1 MSRPFVVEIWWND
14 EPKLGCSRYYSSMS
28 KALPYILRASRT
40 VQEAEIAVWDAE
52 TREILGMFGELKNG
66 AYWIKADCPLFGK
79 QTIEL
84 LSAVYTERRNE
95 PWEVKR
101 REQ

>member
-1 MSRPFVVEIWWND
+1 MSKPFVVEIWWNG

-40 VQEAEIAVWDAE
+40 VQDAEIAVRDAE
-52 TREILGMFGELKNG
+52 SREIFALFGELKNG
-66 AYWIKADCPLFGK
+66 AYWVKADCPLFGK

-84 LSAVYTERRNE
+84 LNAVYTERRNE
-95 PWEVKR
+95 LWEVKR
-101 REQ
+101 HEH